1 MSTFR
6 DVGIS
11 LISGAISSALTF
23 FWPKVWRLYEARYID
38 PKTALRE
45 SLAEQ
50 ASWYQ
55 DRAARLA
62 VFSFELGHNPD
73 AFKLEILVSKLDRQ
87 DREWAMKEHDT
98 TVLKRCADAKAEECR
113 TNSQEAA
120 RWAEHV
126 GDRTFFPL

>member
-23 FWPKVWRLYEARYID
+23 FWPKVWRLYEARYVD

-50 ASWYQ
+50 ARWYQ
-55 DRAARLA
+55 DRASKLA
-62 VFSFELGHNPD
+62 VFSSELGHNPD
-73 AFKLEILVSKLDRQ
+73 DFKLQILISKLDRQ
-87 DREWAMKEHDT
+87 DREWAMKEKDIAT
-98 TVLKRCADAKAEECR
+98 LRRCADAKAEER
-113 TNSQEAA
+113 RMNSEEAA